1 MSLTAL
7 LNVAA
12 SSGLTTGCTAKIS
25 GWRQNGSM
33 AREITVRPPIER
45 YCFGP
50 PDPAR
55 SPRPAATMIAAVRFG
70 LGMGIGQRQCGG
82 VKLDVAPRGAQPLI
96 TQWRENRRTP
106 IAVCILLHC
115 TCNMPRNV

>member
-1 MSLTAL
+1 MSQTAS
-7 LNVAA
+7 LNIAA
-12 SSGLTTGCTAKIS
+12 SSGLRTGCTAKIC
-25 GWRQNGSM
+25 GWRQKGSI

-70 LGMGIGQRQCGG
+70 VGIVICQGNRAVKPG
-82 VKLDVAPRGAQPLI
+82 VGPGGAQPLSCRYVK
-96 TQWRENRRTP
+96 TERFQ
-106 IAVCILLHC
+106 
-115 TCNMPRNV
+115 